1 MGEEAEI
8 RCYSGPDRSGEGGF
22 RAPEGDGN
30 SIMVVKGSA
39 EGQTFLF

>member
-22 RAPEGDGN
+22 RAPEGDGI
-30 SIMVVKGSA
+30 SIMVVRGSA
-39 EGQTFLF
+39 EGQTLLF

>member
-22 RAPEGDGN
+22 RATEGDGI

-39 EGQTFLF
+39 EGQTLLF

>member
-22 RAPEGDGN
+22 RAPEGDGI

-39 EGQTFLF
+39 EGQTLLF